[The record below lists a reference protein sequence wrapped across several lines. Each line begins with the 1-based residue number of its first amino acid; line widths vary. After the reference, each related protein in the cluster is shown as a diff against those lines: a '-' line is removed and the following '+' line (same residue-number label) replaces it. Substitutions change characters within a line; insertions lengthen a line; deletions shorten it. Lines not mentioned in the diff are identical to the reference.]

1 MAILQTP
8 EAARLAPIFGTQFA
22 GSVHQQTFTYVA
34 SGPSIVAA
42 ADKIELGMLPADA
55 QLLEIEA
62 IQIGM
67 TAGTT
72 FAFGFMSGEFG
83 SLDNART
90 VGNQLLTAQAI
101 NTLVRVPP
109 HTFWN
114 LGKSGVNR
122 SIGCVMSADEAAAAN
137 GSKRIH
143 LTVRWR
149 Y

>member
-1 MAILQTP
+1 MPILQTP
-8 EAARLAPIFGTQFA
+8 EAARLAPILDIAVA
-22 GSVHQQTFTYVA
+22 GPMFQQTFTFVH
-34 SGPSIVAA
+34 SGANITAA
-42 ADKIELGMLPADA
+42 ADKIEMGALPAHA

-72 FAFGFMSGEFG
+72 FAFGFMTGEFS
-83 SLDNART
+83 SLLDTRT
-90 VGNQLLTAQAI
+90 VGNELLTAQVI

-109 HTFWN
+109 HTYWN
-114 LGKSGVNR
+114 LPKSGLVR
-122 SIGCVMSADEAAAAN
+122 SIGCILSANEAAAAN

-143 LTVRWR
+143 LTCRWR